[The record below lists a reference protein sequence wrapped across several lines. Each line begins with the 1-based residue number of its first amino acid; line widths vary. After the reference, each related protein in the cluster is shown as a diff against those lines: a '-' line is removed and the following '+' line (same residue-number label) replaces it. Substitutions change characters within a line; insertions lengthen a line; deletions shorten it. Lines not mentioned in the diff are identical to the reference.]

1 MHPEQYSNTLSK
13 EQVKQLHKSMHYV
26 CGLSCEVLA
35 DSSKFPETWLFK
47 HRWGKGKK
55 DAPKTLPNGQKIEF
69 LTVGGRTS
77 AVIPSVQKKTGPVKA
92 EVDDQDED
100 EKPKAPKSGN
110 RKRKA
115 EVDAE
120 EDDEEKTPLPA
131 KAKPGPGKKA
141 KAETNGAK
149 SEKSVALRKEPQSEA
164 NAKSTTKKAAAED
177 NTGRRR
183 STRVSTAGK

>member
-13 EQVKQLHKSMHYV
+13 DQVKQLHKSMHYV

-55 DAPKTLPNGQKIEF
+55 DAPKTLPNGEKIEF

-92 EVDDQDED
+92 DVGDGPED
-100 EKPKAPKSGN
+100 VKPKASKGGK
-110 RKRKA
+110 RKRKT
-115 EVDAE
+115 EDE
-120 EDDEEKTPLPA
+120 DDDEEIAPAPA
-131 KAKPGPGKKA
+131 KAKSVSA
-141 KAETNGAK
+141 KRVKPETNGAK
-149 SEKSVALRKEPQSEA
+149 SDNKKSAAPKKEAQI
-164 NAKSTTKKAAAED
+164 TKKAKVKTETAAGAD
-177 NTGRRR
+177 TGRRR

>member
-1 MHPEQYSNTLSK
+1 MHPEQYSNSLSK
-13 EQVKQLHKSMHYV
+13 GQVKQLHKSIHYV
-26 CGLSCEVLA
+26 CGLACEVLA

-55 DAPKTLPNGQKIEF
+55 DAPKTLPNGERIEF

-92 EVDDQDED
+92 EVEGQDED
-100 EKPKAPKSGN
+100 GKPKVSKDGK

-115 EVDAE
+115 EVQE
-120 EDDEEKTPLPA
+120 EEEESPLPA
-131 KAKPGPGKKA
+131 KAKSASSKKV
-141 KAETNGAK
+141 KAEK
-149 SEKSVALRKEPQSEA
+149 SGVNFEKSTTSKKEPQGKK
-164 NAKSTTKKAAAED
+164 NAKDKTEKVASEGT
-177 NTGRRR
+177 TGRRR